1 MIANDFNLCNEFFV
15 NNLEFSTSNTQNMSF
30 IAYNKLTKTID
41 DLFDDV
47 VVVVIDDEKN
57 VSDEV
62 FEYVK
67 LTLN

>member
-1 MIANDFNLCNEFFV
+1 MIASDFSFCNEFFV
-15 NNLEFSTSNTQNMSF
+15 NNLEFSTSNTQNMFF
-30 IAYNKLTKTID
+30 IAYDEFTRTID
-41 DLFDDV
+41 NLFDDV

-67 LTLN
+67 LILN